1 MEYDHRYFP
10 DIPSTPGVP
19 IQIVSGGPDT
29 EFNPVKE
36 AYIKMINTATES
48 VYLQTPYFIPD
59 ESVLDALRIAALSGI
74 DVRIM
79 MPDRPDHPF
88 VYWAGMSYI
97 KQILD
102 SGVRAYTYDNGFLH
116 AKTIVIDEVAASVG
130 SANWD
135 VRSFRLNFE
144 TNAIMYDASVAR
156 ELKEKFIRD
165 LDVCSEITPERL
177 ARLPWGKRVKQSI
190 ARLFSPML

>member
-1 MEYDHRYFP
+1 M
-10 DIPSTPGVP
+10 
-19 IQIVSGGPDT
+19 
-29 EFNPVKE
+29 
-36 AYIKMINTATES
+36 
-48 VYLQTPYFIPD
+48 YLQTPYFIPD
-59 ESVLDALRIAALSGI
+59 ESVLDALRMAALSGV

-97 KQILD
+97 RQLLD
-102 SGVRAYTYDNGFLH
+102 SGVKAYTYDNGFIH

-144 TNAIMYDASVAR
+144 TNAVMYDASIAK
-156 ELKEKFIRD
+156 ELKERFLKD
-165 LDVCSEITPERL
+165 LDVCSPITIERL
-177 ARLPWGKRVKQSI
+177 DDLPWDKSSGSRSPGSSPRCSEISPSFPSGSSEGSPDPTCRGGASVRRRAPCGLI
-190 ARLFSPML
+190 VRLEKLMGMAA

>member
-1 MEYDHRYFP
+1 MC
-10 DIPSTPGVP
+10 I
-19 IQIVSGGPDT
+19 
-29 EFNPVKE
+29 
-36 AYIKMINTATES
+36 
-48 VYLQTPYFIPD
+48 
-59 ESVLDALRIAALSGI
+59 DALRMAALSGI

-97 KQILD
+97 RQLLD
-102 SGVRAYTYDNGFLH
+102 SGVKAYTYDNGFLH
-116 AKTIVIDEVAASVG
+116 AKTIVIDEIAASVG

-144 TNAIMYDASVAR
+144 TNAVMYDPVVAR
-156 ELKEKFIRD
+156 ELKEAFIKD
-165 LDVCSEITPERL
+165 LDVCSPITIERL
-177 ARLPWGKRVKQSI
+177 DQRSPGTKRVRQSI